1 MDKVLV
7 TGMVVSAMPVGEY
20 DKRVVLLTKERGKV
34 SAFSRGARRPNSTLL
49 GATEPFVFGKFWLI
63 EGRSAYTLVQ
73 AEIDNYFMELRED
86 LSAAY
91 YGFYFLEFAAY
102 YARENEDC
110 TQTLRLLVQTM
121 RILCKKVIDN
131 KLIRRIFELK
141 LMTVNGEYPQV
152 FECVKCGRS
161 APFAGFSV
169 SLSGLVCPMCKKYGG
184 TLLETDES
192 TVYTMQYII
201 SIGIEKLYTFTV
213 SDAVLDRLSHIID
226 RHMARFVDK
235 KFNSLAMLELLA

>member
-7 TGMVVSAMPVGEY
+7 TGMVVSVMPVGEY
-20 DKRVVLLTKERGKV
+20 DKRVVLLTKERGKI
-34 SAFSRGARRPNSTLL
+34 SAFSRGSRRPNSTML
-49 GATEPFVFGKFWLI
+49 GATEPFVFGRFSLI

-73 AEIDNYFMELRED
+73 AEIESYFMELRED

-91 YGFYFLEFAAY
+91 YGFYFLEFAAS
-102 YARENEDC
+102 YAGENEDC
-110 TQTLRLLVQTM
+110 TQILQLLVQTM

-141 LMTVNGEYPQV
+141 LMAVNGEYPQV
-152 FECVKCGRS
+152 FECVKCGKG
-161 APFAGFSV
+161 APFSGFSP
-169 SLSGLVCPMCKKYGG
+169 SLSGLVCPMCRKHAGAVIG
-184 TLLETDES
+184 MDES

-201 SIGIEKLYTFTV
+201 SSGLDRLYTFTV
-213 SDAVLDRLSHIID
+213 SEKVLSELSQIMD

-235 KFNSLAMLELLA
+235 KFNSLAMLELLG